1 MKLNKLTKGLEA
13 ILETLETNESN
24 INRVTSEIHQ
34 NYKLSAKNLCR
45 YLMLRTYD
53 LRKYQ
58 DHLSEVGVSSIRT
71 SEGYVYS
78 NIFNVVRNLKLLQG
92 LPVPEHSHMEVIG
105 YKKSKKLVKK
115 NANALFKRNRTKHF
129 AEIMVTLP
137 KQAAKDKAI
146 IREMAENGMEIARIN
161 LGHDSIEDWTQMV
174 NYIKEINN
182 QTHFNIKIYMD
193 LAGPKF
199 RTSTIE
205 IRNDNGKIKHS
216 IAIKKGDH
224 IILTKRRTKGKG
236 SKFDHTNT
244 QIEKAEIGVLLHEII
259 DDIKVEDVVFFDD
272 GMIKAQ
278 VLKKSEADVEL
289 LITDC
294 YKSKLSSEKGINLPH
309 TKYNL
314 PALTEKD
321 INNLPFACAHADML
335 GYSFVRNK
343 EDVSFLFEQ
352 LHLHNAS
359 NLGVI
364 FKIENVEAFENLPEI
379 LLEGM
384 KHNSIG
390 VMIARGD
397 LAVEVG
403 FERISEV
410 QNQILWICEA
420 AHIPVIWATQVL
432 ENLAKTGIPTR
443 AEISDATLGA
453 YAECVMLNKGP
464 YINNAIRT
472 LENILIRM
480 ESNAFKRKNALRPL
494 NLAIH
499 STEKLF
505 RP

>member
-1 MKLNKLTKGLEA
+1 MKLSKLTSGLEN
-13 ILETLETNESN
+13 ILQSIESN
-24 INRVTSEIHQ
+24 EENINSATSKIHD

-45 YLMLRTYD
+45 YLILRTFD

-58 DHLSEVGVSSIRT
+58 DNLSEVGVSSIRT

-92 LPVPEHSHMEVIG
+92 LPQPEFPKMELIG

-115 NANALFKRNRTKHF
+115 NANVLFKRQRTKHF

-137 KQAAKDKAI
+137 NTAAKDKSI

-161 LGHDSIEDWTQMV
+161 LGHDTIEEWTQMV
-174 NYIKEINN
+174 TYIKEINN
-182 QTHFNIKIYMD
+182 QTNFNIKIYMD

-205 IRNDNGKIKHS
+205 IRNDNGKTGKS
-216 IAIKKGDH
+216 IPIKKGDH
-224 IILTKRRTKGKG
+224 IILTKRSTKGKA
-236 SKFDHTNT
+236 SKFDNSNT
-244 QIEKAEIGVLLHEII
+244 QIEKAEIGVMLHEIV
-259 DDIKVEDVVFFDD
+259 DEIKVDDVVFFDD

-278 VLKKSEADVEL
+278 VLSKSKKDVEL

-309 TKYNL
+309 TKYKL
-314 PALTEKD
+314 PALTEQD
-321 INNLPFACAHADML
+321 IKNLPFACENADLL

-343 EDVSFLFEQ
+343 EDVECLFEQ
-352 LHLHNAS
+352 LKKQKAKDI
-359 NLGVI
+359 GVV
-364 FKIENVEAFENLPEI
+364 FKIENAEAFENLPEI

-384 KHNSIG
+384 KHHRIG

-443 AEISDATLGA
+443 AEISDATQGA
-453 YAECVMLNKGP
+453 YAECVMLNKGS
-464 YINNAIRT
+464 YINNAIKT

-494 NLAIH
+494 NIAKQA
-499 STEKLF
+499 TEKIF
-505 RP
+505 NG